1 MFRNG
6 RQTCLFIKPMD
17 NFRIVRV
24 NELLKRAISE
34 YLHNAFTSEAVS
46 ITITKVET
54 ASNLRM
60 ASVFFSVY
68 NASVRKDA
76 LGFLKK
82 VRHAIQLNVSKMVR
96 LKYIPQLTF
105 VWDASTEKAHQ
116 ALVAMDQLSK

>member
-1 MFRNG
+1 
-6 RQTCLFIKPMD
+6 MD
-17 NFRIVRV
+17 NFRIIRV

-34 YLHNAFTSEAVS
+34 YLHNTFTSEAVV

-68 NASVRKDA
+68 NASARKDV

-82 VRHAIQLNVSKMVR
+82 VRHSVQLNVSKMIR
-96 LKYIPQLTF
+96 LKYIPRLTF
-105 VWDASTEKAHQ
+105 IWDASIEKAHQ
-116 ALVAMDQLSK
+116 ALAFMDQLSEEASKRL

>member
-1 MFRNG
+1 
-6 RQTCLFIKPMD
+6 MD

-34 YLHNAFTSEAVS
+34 YLHNAFTSEAVA

-68 NASVRKDA
+68 NASARKNT

-82 VRHAIQLNVSKMVR
+82 VRHSIQLNVSKMVR

-105 VWDASTEKAHQ
+105 VWDASMEKAHQ
-116 ALVAMDQLSK
+116 TLVLMDQLSEGASEHP

>member
-1 MFRNG
+1 
-6 RQTCLFIKPMD
+6 MD

-24 NELLKRAISE
+24 NELLKRIVSE
-34 YLHNAFTSEAVS
+34 YLHNTFTSEAVS

-68 NASVRKDA
+68 NASARKDA

-82 VRHAIQLNVSKMVR
+82 IRHSIQLNVSKTVR

-105 VWDASTEKAHQ
+105 IWDASVEKAHQ
-116 ALVAMDQLSK
+116 ALVFMDQLSEEASKRL

>member
-1 MFRNG
+1 
-6 RQTCLFIKPMD
+6 MD
-17 NFRIVRV
+17 NFRIIRV

-34 YLHNAFTSEAVS
+34 YLHNTFTSEAVV

-68 NASVRKDA
+68 DASARKDA

-82 VRHAIQLNVSKMVR
+82 IRHSIQLNVGKMVR

-105 VWDASTEKAHQ
+105 VWDASMGKAHR
-116 ALVAMDQLSK
+116 ALVLMDQLSEKASEHL